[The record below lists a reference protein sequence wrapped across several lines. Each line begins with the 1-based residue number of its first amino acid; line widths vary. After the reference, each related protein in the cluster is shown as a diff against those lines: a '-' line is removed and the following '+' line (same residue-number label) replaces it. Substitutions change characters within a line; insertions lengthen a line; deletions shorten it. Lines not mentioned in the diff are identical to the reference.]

1 VFFCLQLRLE
11 GATNAPVTM
20 LNNKRGSLGHTKMS
34 YRICNDAPNRTKIN
48 TGEKNPFFHK
58 NLQ

>member
-1 VFFCLQLRLE
+1 
-11 GATNAPVTM
+11 M

-58 NLQ
+58 NLQWSKTKVIKDNRHVVQE

>member
-1 VFFCLQLRLE
+1 
-11 GATNAPVTM
+11 
-20 LNNKRGSLGHTKMS
+20 MS

-58 NLQ
+58 NLQWSKTKVIKDNRHVVQE